1 MKSSMQNDAKISV
14 GYYIQRPNSNKSILL
29 LNVSY
34 EGIKIMMSSGLS
46 VKPADWDKENQK
58 VKKSDPE
65 AAAKNEYFNNLKH
78 HVLNTY
84 YSYKRSGAYITKDEM
99 KVRIKEF
106 IIPANKAKET
116 YSKKKSVTEWYEQFN
131 NERMFSGVVKPK
143 TTERHKTSVN
153 HLKAFEVFISKKID
167 FNDLDE
173 RFALNLHKYLTQNK
187 EMVNNSALTVFKS
200 FRVFLNWASDRGLP
214 VNPKTTKSFNK
225 VLRSYKVKS
234 SSDSVALTKEEVKT
248 LYDMDLTKNKRLEK
262 TRDIFIIQ
270 CYTSLRFSDVSKLT
284 SENFDMKRNLII
296 LDTVKTEDSLLLP
309 IHDDIKPILEKYH
322 YTIPSISNQK
332 YNEYLKELCKQAG
345 INDPVKYPE
354 YYGKKRKDVIKLK
367 YEMVSS
373 HTGRRTMITNAL
385 LSGMLPEEVMKFS
398 GHRNRQSFDSYV
410 KRTQDQAIQRYYN
423 MF

>member
-1 MKSSMQNDAKISV
+1 MKSSKQNDAKIGV

-46 VKPADWDKENQK
+46 VNPADWDKEKQK

-65 AAAKNEYFNNLKH
+65 AAAKNDYFNNLKH

-84 YSYKRSGAYITKDEM
+84 YSYKRSGAYIVKDDM
-99 KVRIKEF
+99 KIKIKEF
-106 IIPANKAKET
+106 INPANKAKET

-131 NERMFSGVVKPK
+131 NERMLSGVLKPK
-143 TTERHKTSVN
+143 TIKRHQTSIN
-153 HLKAFEVFISKKID
+153 HLKDYELSISKKID

-173 RFALNLHKYLTQNK
+173 EFAQNLHKYLTQTR
-187 EMVNNSALTVFKS
+187 ELVNNSALTVFKNLK
-200 FRVFLNWASDRGLP
+200 VFLNWASDKGLP
-214 VNPKTTKSFNK
+214 VNPKTIKSFNK
-225 VLRSYKVKS
+225 VLRSYKTKS
-234 SSDSVALTKEEVKT
+234 SSDSVALTKEEVKA
-248 LYDMDLTKNKRLEK
+248 LYNMDLTEDKRLDK
-262 TRDIFIIQ
+262 VRDIFIIQ
-270 CYTSLRFSDVSKLT
+270 CYTSLRYSDVSNLT
-284 SENFDMKRNLII
+284 SENFDLNRNLII
-296 LDTVKTEDSLLLP
+296 LDTIKTEDSLLLP
-309 IHDDIKPILEKYH
+309 IHDDIKPIFMKYN
-322 YTIPSISNQK
+322 YTLPFISNQK
-332 YNEYLKELCKQAG
+332 YNDYLKELCKQAK
-345 INDPVKYPE
+345 IDEPVKYPQ

-410 KRTQDQAIQRYYN
+410 KRTQDQAIQRYYELY
-423 MF
+423 